1 MLCIPVTTSSH
12 SHSHSHPPALDHPH
26 PHSDESYLTNPMI
39 RIQRLGMFLEAHFGE
54 VEYHMP
60 EEELEPAQEEMEQG
74 ETTSPPHAAEPSFLI
89 QLDEADARINLISM
103 VRHSFTCPTIF
114 PLLRGFPVDCLADPI
129 VFVQTVESDSE
140 TVRKR
145 VEAVLQMAVSTVSSL
160 SETFVSGAP
169 LELDEGLGEKEKAI
183 QKGNEDDS
191 PQTPATGA
199 DIDPATNA
207 DSIDEGTA
215 DIAMGDERETSAVA
229 EEKTKPVDAGLGN
242 KQEQPA
248 EGDEGDEDAEGD
260 DDDGDDRDNLQ
271 VHA

>member
-1 MLCIPVTTSSH
+1 M
-12 SHSHSHPPALDHPH
+12 
-26 PHSDESYLTNPMI
+26 
-39 RIQRLGMFLEAHFGE
+39 
-54 VEYHMP
+54 
-60 EEELEPAQEEMEQG
+60 
-74 ETTSPPHAAEPSFLI
+74 
-89 QLDEADARINLISM
+89 
-103 VRHSFTCPTIF
+103 
-114 PLLRGFPVDCLADPI
+114 PVDRLADTI

-191 PQTPATGA
+191 PQTLTTGA
-199 DIDPATNA
+199 DTDPATKA
-207 DSIDEGTA
+207 DPIDEGTA

-229 EEKTKPVDAGLGN
+229 EENRGGQTKPVDAGLGN
-242 KQEQPA
+242 KQEHPA

-260 DDDGDDRDNLQ
+260 DDDGDDRDDLQ